1 MSFADL
7 LTDLM
12 KSHKVTNAGLADI
25 VGVSENSVKKW
36 KKGSVPAYDKVAKI
50 AEYFEVPIEYFYQ
63 DIAKK
68 NYGTINKI
76 FNHGS
81 NIPIVG
87 RIQAGYP
94 VESFDDIEGY
104 VSVPTGVTYS
114 EDLFALTVV
123 GDSMMPLVM
132 DGDIIICNKNVQN
145 VNNKICA
152 VTVDG
157 ESTLKRIRVDSSGVT
172 LIPTNPMYNEIR
184 FSNKDAEE
192 KNFHVDGVLVQ
203 MIRNF

>member
-76 FNHGS
+76 LDHGS
-81 NIPIVG
+81 SIPIVG

-104 VSVPTGVTYS
+104 VSIPTGLQYS
-114 EDLFALTVV
+114 DDLFALRVV

-132 DGDIIICNKNVQN
+132 DGDIIICNRNIQN

-152 VTVDG
+152 VTFDN
-157 ESTLKRIRVDSSGVT
+157 ESTLKRVRIDSSGVT
-172 LIPTNPMYNEIR
+172 LIPTNPMYKEIH
-184 FSNKDAEE
+184 FSPRKAEE

>member
-76 FNHGS
+76 LDHGS
-81 NIPIVG
+81 SIPIVG

-104 VSVPTGVTYS
+104 VSIPTGLQYS
-114 EDLFALTVV
+114 DDLFALRVV

-157 ESTLKRIRVDSSGVT
+157 ESTLKRIRMDSSGVT

-184 FSNKDAEE
+184 FSNKKAEE
-192 KNFHVDGVLVQ
+192 KNFRVDGVLVQ